1 MWSGGSRIEVIRL
14 LLPYMDMDLESAPC
28 GPEENE
34 DESRELTEEELP

>member
-1 MWSGGSRIEVIRL
+1 MDSGPEDDEDGDGSE
-14 LLPYMDMDLESAPC
+14 PSMDLESAPC